1 MSPKLSQQ
9 LAFKLNAL
17 HPLGI
22 MRNANGRYGLAQLKF
37 ESCAHCR
44 IEMDLL
50 HFADQVSLRP
60 GKVLTFRVV
69 HMSPYRVAVRA
80 MKLCI
85 HIQKRLNVVIG
96 CWNLCKILDGI
107 ARRRR
112 IDDSRSAGRKLRNVG
127 REHWHIEQLR
137 SGFAVSISGD
147 DEEQPAGNWLCVGGF
162 RKIDVKFHG
171 EISSF
176 LAIGGFVFSAGITSI
191 YGFRHHAPIN
201 GITPTTLPRSTCSWR
216 NRSARVSSCAPAALT
231 IPNCSSLG
239 KRLRT
244 VSATNCQISE
254 SAEQSTSISKVS
266 WGVGRPTEAKIQAN
280 RNPMSPS
287 RPLA

>member
-9 LAFKLNAL
+9 LAFNLNAL

-37 ESCAHCR
+37 EFCANCR
-44 IEMDLL
+44 IEMNLL
-50 HFADQVSLRP
+50 HFTDQVSRRP
-60 GKVLTFRVV
+60 GQVLAFPLV
-69 HMSPYRVAVRA
+69 HVSPYRVAVSA

-85 HIQKRLNVVIG
+85 HIQKRLNVVITW
-96 CWNLCKILDGI
+96 WNLRKILDGI
-107 ARRRR
+107 ARCGS

-137 SGFAVSISGD
+137 SRFAVSISGD
-147 DEEQPAGNWLCVGGF
+147 DEEQPPSNWLCVGGF
-162 RKIDVKFHG
+162 RKIDFKFHG
-171 EISSF
+171 DIRSF
-176 LAIGGFVFSAGITSI
+176 LAMGGFVFSAGIASI
-191 YGFRHHAPIN
+191 CGFRHHAPIK
-201 GITPTTLPRSTCSWR
+201 GITPTTLPRLNCSWR

-239 KRLRT
+239 KRRRT

-266 WGVGRPTEAKIQAN
+266 LGVGRPTAAK
-280 RNPMSPS
+280 
-287 RPLA
+287 